1 MREILFRGK
10 RPCNGNWIEGYFAP
24 FASNKGLKHSIYTGI
39 DKGCIIPIEVIP
51 ETVGQFTGSLDD
63 NGNKIFEGDIVK
75 VTYTE
80 KRQYQ
85 GISYQDEHSCVEEVV
100 YNEGSA
106 CFMLKIMWE
115 VIPLYRPLHNF
126 GSLANIKELEVIG
139 NKWDN
144 PELLEEV

>member
-1 MREILFRGK
+1 MNREILFRGK
-10 RPCNGNWIEGYFAP
+10 RVGNGNWIEGYFVLLAI
-24 FASNKGLKHSIYTGI
+24 NEDLKHAIYTGI

-63 NGNKIFEGDIVK
+63 NGNKIFDGDIVK

-106 CFMLKIMWE
+106 CFMLKIMCE
-115 VIPLYRPLHNF
+115 DIP
-126 GSLANIKELEVIG
+126 
-139 NKWDN
+139 
-144 PELLEEV
+144 